1 MGMVNENVAC
11 QEKLIA
17 QAPEQTLAPK
27 SQGFV
32 QTHFQSVNLLVMSL
46 SLSSGN
52 DKKKEKDQHLD
63 VVARSGSDGLFIFQ
77 GVVITC
83 NHYGSIMGVK

>member
-1 MGMVNENVAC
+1 
-11 QEKLIA
+11 
-17 QAPEQTLAPK
+17 
-27 SQGFV
+27 
-32 QTHFQSVNLLVMSL
+32 MSL

-77 GVVITC
+77 KVVITC
-83 NHYGSIMGVK
+83 NHYGSI